1 MKVNVDQVLKNM
13 DGSSMKDV
21 DVDGNAIDATLKMA
35 IVNALLAPVER
46 ESGTDKMRKF
56 NLSQKAYAGG
66 EIAFDLDELKLIKD
80 RVGDIFP
87 PLVVG
92 TVYQALGV

>member
-56 NLSQKAYAGG
+56 NLAQKAYAGG
-66 EIAFDLDELKLIKD
+66 DIEFDLDELKLIKD

>member
-1 MKVNVDQVLKNM
+1 ML
-13 DGSSMKDV
+13 
-21 DVDGNAIDATLKMA
+21 
-35 IVNALLAPVER
+35 
-46 ESGTDKMRKF
+46 KF
-56 NLSQKAYAGG
+56 NLAQKAYAGG
-66 EIAFDLDELKLIKD
+66 DIEFDLDELKLIKD